1 MPYGIYELLH
11 VVEHQ
16 KCTYPTVCVLLFQN
30 SEMIKTIDSLYD
42 GYFLL
47 RLWLEL
53 DKPDLGQGISENHAH
68 PSSFPPPRLELTP
81 PPRDTFRIQL
91 QHEAISEQ
99 LIRGHGL
106 AAVFR
111 YVQRRRP
118 VAIIREGQSEG
129 RCRGTRNA
137 AEALVGISRYQPL
150 HRLLRDVVPVAVGE
164 ELCVAASS

>member
-1 MPYGIYELLH
+1 MRMPYGIYEVLH

-16 KCTYPTVCVLLFQN
+16 KCTTRCVLLFQN
-30 SEMIKTIDSLYD
+30 SEMIKTIDSLYE

-68 PSSFPPPRLELTP
+68 PSSFPPPRP
-81 PPRDTFRIQL
+81 TFRFQL

-129 RCRGTRNA
+129 SCRGTRNA

-150 HRLLRDVVPVAVGE
+150 HRLLRDVVRVVPVAVGE